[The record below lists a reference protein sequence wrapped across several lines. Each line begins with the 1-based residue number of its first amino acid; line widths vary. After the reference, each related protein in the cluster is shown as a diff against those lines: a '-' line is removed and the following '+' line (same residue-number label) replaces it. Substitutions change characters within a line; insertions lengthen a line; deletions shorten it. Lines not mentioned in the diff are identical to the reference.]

1 MADEEHVA
9 RLRGGVDAWND
20 WYRKHYEVRPDLSGA
35 VLRGLNLSRVNLSA
49 TNLDGAD
56 LSGANLSHASLN
68 AASLKQASLNT
79 AILDHADLFRAVL
92 AGAQLN
98 GASLLHAGVNETD
111 LREASLIGANLN
123 GALLT
128 KADATGANF
137 NEADLIS
144 TRLREAILVRANL
157 VEARL
162 TRCDAAGVTLTEA
175 NLTAAN
181 LIEADLQKA
190 SLANANL
197 SAANLIRAD
206 LRAAD
211 LTGCRV
217 WGISAWQLKLDDD
230 SVQHDLVITSIDE
243 PTITVDNVELAQ
255 FIYLLVNNQKVRDA
269 IDTITSKVVLIL
281 GRFSEER
288 KAVLD
293 RLRAELRTVRMGDR
307 DATLVPVVFDF
318 APPSTLD
325 LSDTV
330 TLLARMARFVVAD
343 LTDPRSVQQ
352 ELTLIAPQVMV
363 AIRPIIMAGHKP
375 WSMFDDLRRRS
386 HGLLPVHEYRD
397 VSDLI
402 EKLQTHVVAPAEAR
416 RLELLPFQAGTS

>member
-9 RLRGGVDAWND
+9 RLKSGVGAWND
-20 WYRKHYEVRPDLSGA
+20 WYRKNYEVRPDLSGA
-35 VLRGLNLSRVNLSA
+35 ALSGMNLSRVNFSE

-56 LSGANLSHASLN
+56 LSRTILSYASLNSASLKGANLN
-68 AASLKQASLNT
+68 G
-79 AILDHADLFRAVL
+79 AILDNADLFKAVL
-92 AGAQLN
+92 TRAQLN
-98 GASLLHAGVNETD
+98 GANLLYAGVNETD

-128 KADATGANF
+128 AADATGANF

-144 TRLREAILVRANL
+144 ARLRNTILVRANL
-157 VEARL
+157 VETRL
-162 TRCDAAGVTLTEA
+162 TRADASGAKLGEA

-181 LIEADLQKA
+181 LIEADLRGA
-190 SLANANL
+190 SLAKADL
-197 SAANLIRAD
+197 SAANLTRAD
-206 LRAAD
+206 LRNAD

-217 WGISAWQLKLDDD
+217 WGISAWQLKLQDT
-230 SVQHDLVITSIDE
+230 VQHDLVITSTDE

-255 FIYLLVNNQKVRDA
+255 FIYLLVNNQKLRDA

-293 RLRAELRTVRMGDR
+293 RLRDELRKVRVGDR
-307 DATLVPVVFDF
+307 EASLVPVVFDF
-318 APPSTLD
+318 APASTLD
-325 LSDTV
+325 VTDTV

-363 AIRPIIMAGHKP
+363 AIRPIILAGQKP

-402 EKLQTHVVAPAEAR
+402 EKLQTHVVAPAEAK
-416 RLELLPFQAGTS
+416 RLELLPSQTAT